1 VTRPSRFAAAAATG
15 IACLLGMPLAAH
27 AASKHVTK
35 DVTMGL
41 PTKVQKQKQFLGK
54 WNIDAIDFFPHTTT
68 IHVGDSIRFSQT
80 AFHNVDLPAKGQRPI
95 KLLATKGP
103 VGHVVGKDGVP
114 FWYSDSPSF
123 TKFGFNPLLI
133 GGNPS
138 VDYSPTKKAA
148 KKAIHKTY
156 DGSKRVWTTIP
167 FNAGPRPIVI
177 KFTKAGTYTFYCD
190 LHPGEKGVVH
200 VLPARKAGPGAKA
213 DKKALNRQIARDRKV
228 AVKIHKHH
236 PLPADTVSAGYAGK
250 HGVEIFTFV
259 PNTLRIPVGTTVTF
273 RISPQTTES
282 HTATTGVGNPEVD
295 PDTTLGQIAASFFAP
310 TFDSRG
316 AYPSESPFAG
326 VGTVNKSSHG
336 EGFWSSGVLD
346 NQKDTL
352 SPTSS
357 QVTFTQAGTY
367 DFWCMVHPQMH
378 GRVVVG

>member
-1 VTRPSRFAAAAATG
+1 MSRPSRIAAAAAAG
-15 IACLLGMPLAAH
+15 ILSLLAAPLAAQ
-27 AASKHVTK
+27 AAPKHITK
-35 DVTMGL
+35 NVTMGL
-41 PTKVQKQKQFLGK
+41 PTKVQKSKQFLGK

-68 IHVGDSIRFSQT
+68 IHVGDSIKFSQT
-80 AFHNVDLPAKGQRPI
+80 AFHNLDLPAKGQRRLQ
-95 KLLATKGP
+95 LLAAKGP

-114 FWYSDSPSF
+114 FWYSDSPTF

-148 KKAIHKTY
+148 KKGIKRTY
-156 DGSKRVWTTIP
+156 DGSKRVLTTIP
-167 FNAGPRPIVI
+167 FNAGPRPITI
-177 KFTKAGTYTFYCD
+177 KFTKAGTFTFYCD
-190 LHPGEKGVVH
+190 LHPGEKGVVR
-200 VLPARKAGPGAKA
+200 VLPARKAIPGAKA
-213 DKKALNRQIARDRKV
+213 DKKALNRQIGRDRKE
-228 AVKIHKHH
+228 AVRIHKHH
-236 PLPADTVSAGYAGK
+236 ALPADTVSAGYAGK

-282 HTATTGVGNPEVD
+282 HTATTGPGNPELD

-316 AYPSESPFAG
+316 AYPSESPFTG

-357 QVTFTQAGTY
+357 QVIFTQAGTY